1 LTIYHPRVR
10 WLLIV
15 YAAGVLLALWRTD
28 ARLPA
33 RVAIALL
40 WPVGPIAFVV
50 TVSILLAAS
59 AIAFP
64 AVGAALLVGGGI
76 AWWALS

>member
-1 LTIYHPRVR
+1 MR

-15 YAAGVLLALWRTD
+15 YAAGVLVALWRTD

-33 RVAIALL
+33 RVVLALL
-40 WPVGPIAFVV
+40 WPVGPIAFGV

-59 AIAFP
+59 VIAFP
-64 AVGAALLVGGGI
+64 AFGAAMLTAGGI
-76 AWWALS
+76 VWWALS

>member
-1 LTIYHPRVR
+1 MR
-10 WLLIV
+10 WLLSV

-33 RVAIALL
+33 RVAVALL
-40 WPVGPIAFVV
+40 WPVGPIAFMV

-59 AIAFP
+59 VVAFP
-64 AVGAALLVGGGI
+64 AFGAAMLVAGGI